1 MGGKSHGGAAAA
13 VIPAGCRE
21 TVEGMKEIVD
31 CSEQEIYSMLKEC
44 NMDPND
50 AVQRLL
56 SQDTFHEVKRK
67 RERRKEI
74 NDTQE
79 TVCRRNGSAST
90 LGGRD
95 GSEHN
100 ASSSNPL
107 NVNPYDKRDNG
118 SFVPSVASSSAYRV
132 EESNLPQQTPSA
144 SSASALQL
152 PWLPL
157 SLFKLKQS
165 DSSAASNRIQKRGTG
180 QAISSSVKPSG
191 DQRAC
196 FGTTGHV
203 SMADVVKMGGPH
215 GRAASI
221 LSLPSD
227 TASPFDTAAQNLANI
242 NTQVSAPLEE
252 AKMTS
257 KPGST
262 ASRTFSDKEWPSASG
277 LPVLD
282 VSFASETEIA
292 VKTNFPSGRANQSI
306 SCQSNGG
313 HIFKTDVDVGNPN
326 TDRIGSVPASSR
338 ETIVDGNGSSS
349 YFSSD
354 SYQAFSS
361 RGSYRHEEAVVIPVE
376 KGARVGGG
384 SNGGSNVS
392 SNGSFSGEL
401 VPEENFLGIP
411 CRESISYGVA
421 RLGKLNYLV
430 TLFQPSWAGGCSH
443 YVFQNHT
450 APFTDVC
457 EAVSLAAADMKR
469 VTLQEELVV
478 HPKNDACVLVI
489 PDHLKVSSA
498 DCSRLSFGTYRSA
511 TGSSFE
517 PLGSGFGT
525 NGSSVGHLDA
535 RHVPFFHMA
544 LIFLYLIIISV
555 NILLCSRIECND
567 YEDHH
572 LISLSG
578 AHRAAVNSGNP
589 ELPSSPTPDFQ
600 DHSNLEA
607 TNGHHYMFSSYLS
620 DYKLENS
627 EKPNSAVSCA
637 QEKQQMRNLSP
648 FPGEMNTISNC
659 LPGELMASAIHPV
672 EESDIPFL
680 PSLAK
685 ESIFSKRTPLSVSSP
700 MSAFSVPEVL
710 KPTGTVSRPLP
721 TPQVL
726 PRTAVPQHLRVNRSA
741 QSSLASARRGDMFGY
756 SSLPQDVT
764 LSQAHQLSNSYHRYL
779 AAVQTGVKN
788 YNLPKYENL
797 SSLPQYA
804 DNTYGYDG
812 SRQGFLQRR
821 FSSPESTSFV
831 YDDFSRSRYDD
842 RNGYQNDS
850 PGLWV
855 HGAVSRTIPAVRDS
869 MNSLQ
874 GRNQPLARYQQG
886 LPDSQHYGYLQ
897 SSNAYH
903 SQIGS
908 LQNFQQQSSNGGH
921 YLGSQGRSSNQSHDI
936 WQDIY

>member
-1 MGGKSHGGAAAA
+1 M
-13 VIPAGCRE
+13 
-21 TVEGMKEIVD
+21 
-31 CSEQEIYSMLKEC
+31 
-44 NMDPND
+44 
-50 AVQRLL
+50 
-56 SQDTFHEVKRK
+56 
-67 RERRKEI
+67 
-74 NDTQE
+74 
-79 TVCRRNGSAST
+79 VCC
-90 LGGRD
+90 
-95 GSEHN
+95 
-100 ASSSNPL
+100 
-107 NVNPYDKRDNG
+107 
-118 SFVPSVASSSAYRV
+118 
-132 EESNLPQQTPSA
+132 
-144 SSASALQL
+144 
-152 PWLPL
+152 
-157 SLFKLKQS
+157 S
-165 DSSAASNRIQKRGTG
+165 DSTAASNRIQKRGTG
-180 QAISSSVKPSG
+180 QAISSSVKSSG
-191 DQRAC
+191 HQRAC

-203 SMADVVKMGGPH
+203 SMADVVQMGGPH
-215 GRAASI
+215 GKAASI

-227 TASPFDTAAQNLANI
+227 TAPFDAAAQNLENMD
-242 NTQVSAPLEE
+242 TQVSAPLEE
-252 AKMTS
+252 AKMTIE
-257 KPGST
+257 PGST
-262 ASRTFSDKEWPSASG
+262 ISQTVSDNEWPSASG

-282 VSFASETEIA
+282 ESIASETEVA

-313 HIFKTDVDVGNPN
+313 HIFKTNVDMGNPN
-326 TDRIGSVPASSR
+326 TERIESVPTSSR

-361 RGSYRHEEAVVIPVE
+361 RGSYRHEEALRGAATLKARALKEVWDIVAVIPVE
-376 KGARVGGG
+376 KAARVGGGGG
-384 SNGGSNVS
+384 SNGGSNAS
-392 SNGSFSGEL
+392 LNGSFS
-401 VPEENFLGIP
+401 VPSRCLRIP
-411 CRESISYGVA
+411 GV
-421 RLGKLNYLV
+421 
-430 TLFQPSWAGGCSH
+430 GGCSH
-443 YVFQNHT
+443 FVFQNHT

-469 VTLQEELVV
+469 VTLQEELVI

-498 DCSRLSFGTYRSA
+498 DCSLLSFGTYRSA

-517 PLGSGFGT
+517 PLGSGFQT
-525 NGSSVGHLDA
+525 NGSSVGRLDA

-544 LIFLYLIIISV
+544 LIFLYLIIKSV

-567 YEDHH
+567 YEDRH

-578 AHRAAVNSGNP
+578 AQRAAVNGRNP
-589 ELPSSPTPDFQ
+589 ELPLSPTPDFQ

-607 TNGHHYMFSSYLS
+607 ANGHHLS
-620 DYKLENS
+620 DYKLKNS
-627 EKPNSAVSCA
+627 EKANSAVSCA

-648 FPGEMNTISNC
+648 FPGAMTFANS
-659 LPGELMASAIHPV
+659 
-672 EESDIPFL
+672 
-680 PSLAK
+680 
-685 ESIFSKRTPLSVSSP
+685 
-700 MSAFSVPEVL
+700 
-710 KPTGTVSRPLP
+710 TG
-721 TPQVL
+721 VL
-726 PRTAVPQHLRVNRSA
+726 PRTAVPQHLRMNRSA
-741 QSSLASARRGDMFGY
+741 QSSLASAHRGDMFGY

-764 LSQAHQLSNSYHRYL
+764 LSQAHQLSKSYHRYL
-779 AAVQTGVKN
+779 AAVQNGVRN
-788 YNLPKYENL
+788 YNLPQYENL

-812 SRQGFLQRR
+812 SRHGFLQRP

-855 HGAVSRTIPAVRDS
+855 HGAVSRTIPAFPDS

-886 LPDSQHYGYLQ
+886 LRDSQHYGYLQ

-908 LQNFQQQSSNGGH
+908 AQNFLQQSSNGGH